1 LTVVPSSSRTTYR
14 ELFSISTFPR
24 LAVGVLLARTASQ
37 MMLLT
42 LVLFVLQR
50 FHSPSLAGI
59 TVFLSIAPGV
69 ALSPLAGA
77 LLDRHGRVRLI
88 TLDYL
93 VGTVTLAMIAGLDF
107 GGQLTPWVLLPIVTI
122 SSLTYSL
129 SNSGAR
135 SLLPLIVPKR
145 LWDRV
150 NALDS
155 IAYALTIGAGPAA
168 AGALIALSGPRLALM
183 VTAAV
188 FLVAALLIVRV
199 PEPVVANGSRHVL
212 EDAWAGLKYVLI
224 HNGTLRGIALVVSIM
239 NLGWGILLVAI
250 PVMVMQRLHGGPALV
265 GGLWAV
271 FGLASVPSALAF
283 GRVNTEGRER
293 TVMVIS
299 DVVAGLA
306 VATLAFAGNL
316 WMVAAAILIAGLSNG
331 PFDVSMFSMR
341 QRRTDPAWF
350 GRAFAVSMG
359 LNWAG
364 QPIGS
369 ALSGPVIHLGL
380 TVAFLVAAAF
390 MLVAAALL
398 HRVIPA
404 EYAGR
409 MEPESAR
416 QSRRDRPV
424 EESPSSAEQGAG

>member
-1 LTVVPSSSRTTYR
+1 LTTYR
-14 ELFSISTFPR
+14 ELFRIRSFPR
-24 LAVGVLLARTASQ
+24 LATSVMLARTASQ

-50 FHSPSLAGI
+50 FHSPSLAGV

-69 ALSPLAGA
+69 ALSPIAGA
-77 LLDRHGRVRLI
+77 LLDRYGRVRLI

-93 VGTVTLAMIAGLDF
+93 VGTVTLALIAGLDV
-107 GGQLTPWVLLPIVTI
+107 GGRLTPWVLLPIVAV

-155 IAYALTIGAGPAA
+155 IAYAVTVGAGPAL
-168 AGALIALSGPRLALM
+168 AGALIAWAGPRLALT

-188 FLVAALLIVRV
+188 FLVAALLIVPL
-199 PEPVVANGSRHVL
+199 PEPVVAGASRSVVA
-212 EDAWAGLKYVLI
+212 DAWAGLTYVLV
-224 HNGTLRGIALVVSIM
+224 HNAALRGIALTVSIM
-239 NLGWGILLVAI
+239 NIGFGILLVAL
-250 PVMVMQRLHGGPALV
+250 PVMVLQRLHGNPALV

-271 FGLASVPSALAF
+271 FGLASVPSALIA
-283 GRVNTEGRER
+283 GRISSEGRER
-293 TVMVIS
+293 LVMIVS

-306 VATLAFAGNL
+306 VAFLALAGNVWL
-316 WMVAAAILIAGLSNG
+316 VAAALLIAGLANG

-341 QRRTDPAWF
+341 QRRTDPAWY

-369 ALSGPVIHLGL
+369 AMSGPLIHIGL
-380 TVAFLVAAAF
+380 TAAFLVAAAL
-390 MLVAAALL
+390 MLLAAALV
-398 HRVIPA
+398 RWVIPV
-404 EYAGR
+404 EPAGR
-409 MEPESAR
+409 ISSESAR

>member
-1 LTVVPSSSRTTYR
+1 MTYR
-14 ELFSISTFPR
+14 ELFSIPSFPR
-24 LAVGVLLARTASQ
+24 LATSVMVARTATQ

-69 ALSPLAGA
+69 ALSPIAGA

-93 VGTVTLAMIAGLDF
+93 VGFLTLALLVGFDLS
-107 GGQLTPWVLLPIVTI
+107 GRLTPWVLLPIVTI
-122 SSLTYSL
+122 SSVTYSL

-135 SLLPLIVPKR
+135 SLLPLIVPTR

-155 IAYALTIGAGPAA
+155 IGYALTMGAGPALAGALTAWAGPRLALTVTAAAFLLAAVLIMPLPEPAA
-168 AGALIALSGPRLALM
+168 AGA
-183 VTAAV
+183 
-188 FLVAALLIVRV
+188 
-199 PEPVVANGSRHVL
+199 SRSVMA
-212 EDAWAGLKYVLI
+212 DAWAGLTYVLRR
-224 HNGTLRGIALVVSIM
+224 NAALRGIALIVSIM
-239 NLGWGILLVAI
+239 NLSFGILVVAL
-250 PVMVMQRLHGGPALV
+250 PVMVLQRLHANAAVV

-271 FGLASVPSALAF
+271 FGLASVPSALIA
-283 GRVNTEGRER
+283 GRIRSEGRER
-293 TVMVIS
+293 VVMIGC
-299 DVVAGLA
+299 DVVAALA
-306 VATLAFAGNL
+306 VALIAFAGNAWL
-316 WMVAAAILIAGLSNG
+316 VAGALLIAGLSNG

-341 QRRTDPAWF
+341 QRRTDRAWY

-369 ALSGPVIHLGL
+369 AISGPLIHIGL
-380 TVAFLVAAAF
+380 TIAFLVAAGL
-390 MLVAAALL
+390 MLVAAGLVPW
-398 HRVIPA
+398 VIPG
-404 EYAGR
+404 EPAGR
-409 MEPESAR
+409 IATESAR

>member
-1 LTVVPSSSRTTYR
+1 VPSSNRTTYR
-14 ELFSISTFPR
+14 DVFAIPTFPR
-24 LAVGVLLARTASQ
+24 LAISVMLARTASQ

-42 LVLFVLQR
+42 LVLLVLQR

-69 ALSPLAGA
+69 ALSPIAGA

-93 VGTVTLAMIAGLDF
+93 VGFVTLALIAGLD
-107 GGQLTPWVLLPIVTI
+107 GSGRLTPWVLLPIVAV

-145 LWDRV
+145 LWDRA

-155 IAYALTIGAGPAA
+155 IAYALTMGAGPAS
-168 AGALIALSGPRLALM
+168 AGALTAWAGPRLALT

-188 FLVAALLIVRV
+188 FLVAAVMIVAL
-199 PEPVVANGSRHVL
+199 PEPTVGIGSGPVL
-212 EDAWAGLKYVLI
+212 ADAWAGLKYVLV
-224 HNGTLRGIALVVSIM
+224 HNAALRGIALVASM
-239 NLGWGILLVAI
+239 LNLGFGVLLVAL
-250 PVMVMQRLHGGPALV
+250 PVMVLQRLHGDPALV

-271 FGLASVPSALAF
+271 YGLASVPAALIA
-283 GRVNTEGRER
+283 GRINSEGRER
-293 TVMVIS
+293 LVMIVC

-306 VATLAFAGNL
+306 VAVLAFAGDV
-316 WMVAAAILIAGLSNG
+316 WVVAAMMLIAGLSNG

-341 QRRTDPAWF
+341 QRRTDPAWY

-369 ALSGPVIHLGL
+369 AISGPLIHIGL
-380 TVAFLVAAAF
+380 TVAFLTAAAF
-390 MLVAAALL
+390 MLLAAGLV
-398 HRVIPA
+398 RWVIPA
-404 EYAGR
+404 ERAGTISS
-409 MEPESAR
+409 ESAR

>member
-1 LTVVPSSSRTTYR
+1 MPSSNRTTYS
-14 ELFSISTFPR
+14 ELFSIPTFPR
-24 LAVGVLLARTASQ
+24 LATGVLLARTASQ

-42 LVLFVLQR
+42 LVLFVLER
-50 FHSPSLAGI
+50 FHSPALAGV

-69 ALSPLAGA
+69 ALSPVAGA

-93 VGTVTLAMIAGLDF
+93 VGTVTLALIAGLDV
-107 GGQLTPWVLLPIVTI
+107 GGQLTPWVLLPIVAV

-135 SLLPLIVPKR
+135 SLLPLIVPKQ
-145 LWDRV
+145 LWDRA

-155 IAYALTIGAGPAA
+155 IAYALTMGVGPAS
-168 AGALIALSGPRLALM
+168 AGALTAWGGPRLALT

-188 FLVAALLIVRV
+188 FLVAAVLIVRL
-199 PEPVVANGSRHVL
+199 PEPTVSNRSRAVFAQ
-212 EDAWAGLKYVLI
+212 AWAGLTYVLLR
-224 HNGTLRGIALVVSIM
+224 NPALRGIALVVSIM
-239 NLGWGILLVAI
+239 NLGYGVLLVAL
-250 PVMVMQRLHGGPALV
+250 PVMVLQRLHGDPALV
-265 GGLWAV
+265 GTLWAV
-271 FGLASVPSALAF
+271 FGLASVPSALVA
-283 GRVNTEGRER
+283 GRINSEGRER
-293 TVMVIS
+293 LVMVVC

-306 VATLAFAGNL
+306 VAVLAVAGNVWL
-316 WMVAAAILIAGLSNG
+316 VAVVMLIAGLSNG

-341 QRRTDPAWF
+341 QRRTDPAWY

-369 ALSGPVIHLGL
+369 ALSGPLIHVGLG
-380 TVAFLVAAAF
+380 VAFVVAAAF
-390 MLVAAALL
+390 MLLAAGLVPW
-398 HRVIPA
+398 VIPV
-404 EYAGR
+404 
-409 MEPESAR
+409 EPTGTIAAESAR

>member
-1 LTVVPSSSRTTYR
+1 MVVPASNRTTYR
-14 ELFSISTFPR
+14 DLFRIPSFPR
-24 LAVGVLLARTASQ
+24 LATSVMLARTASQ

-69 ALSPLAGA
+69 ALSPIAGA

-93 VGTVTLAMIAGLDF
+93 VGFVTLALIAGLDV
-107 GGQLTPWVLLPIVTI
+107 GGRLTPWVLLPIVTV

-135 SLLPLIVPKR
+135 SLLPLIVPAG

-155 IAYALTIGAGPAA
+155 IAYAVTIGAGPAF
-168 AGALIALSGPRLALM
+168 AGALTAWAGPRLALT
-183 VTAAV
+183 VTAGV
-188 FLVAALLIVRV
+188 FLLAAVLIMPLAEPVAAGGARS
-199 PEPVVANGSRHVL
+199 VVA
-212 EDAWAGLKYVLI
+212 DAWAGLTYVLV
-224 HNGTLRGIALVVSIM
+224 HNAALRGIALTVSIL
-239 NLGWGILLVAI
+239 NVGFGILVVAL
-250 PVMVMQRLHGGPALV
+250 PVMVLQRLHGNAALV

-271 FGLASVPSALAF
+271 YGLASVPSALIA
-283 GRVNTEGRER
+283 GRINSEGRER
-293 TVMVIS
+293 LVMIVT
-299 DVVAGLA
+299 DVVAGVA
-306 VATLAFAGNL
+306 VALLAFAGNAWL
-316 WMVAAAILIAGLSNG
+316 VAAALLIAGLANG

-341 QRRTDPAWF
+341 QRRTDPAWY

-369 ALSGPVIHLGL
+369 AISGPLIHIGL
-380 TVAFLVAAAF
+380 TIAFLVAAGL
-390 MLVAAALL
+390 MLLAAVLV
-398 HRVIPA
+398 RWVIPA
-404 EYAGR
+404 EGAGTI
-409 MEPESAR
+409 PIESAR

>member
-1 LTVVPSSSRTTYR
+1 M
-14 ELFSISTFPR
+14 
-24 LAVGVLLARTASQ
+24 LARTASQ

-50 FHSPSLAGI
+50 FNSPSLAGI
-59 TVFLSIAPGV
+59 TVFLAIAPGV
-69 ALSPLAGA
+69 ALSPIAGA

-93 VGTVTLAMIAGLDF
+93 VGFLTLALIAGLDVS
-107 GGQLTPWVLLPIVTI
+107 GRLTPWVLLPIVTV

-155 IAYALTIGAGPAA
+155 IAYALTVGAGPAL
-168 AGALIALSGPRLALM
+168 AGALVALAGPRLALT
-183 VTAAV
+183 VTAAI
-188 FLVAALLIVRV
+188 FLLAAVLIMPL
-199 PEPVVANGSRHVL
+199 PEPVVARASRTVFA
-212 EDAWAGLKYVLI
+212 DAWAGLTYVVV
-224 HNGTLRGIALVVSIM
+224 HNPALRGIALTVSIM
-239 NLGWGILLVAI
+239 NLGFGILLVAL
-250 PVMVMQRLHGGPALV
+250 PVMVLQRLHGNPALV

-271 FGLASVPSALAF
+271 YGLASVPSALIA
-283 GRVNTEGRER
+283 GRISSEGRER
-293 TVMVIS
+293 LVMIVTDI
-299 DVVAGLA
+299 VAGLS
-306 VATLAFAGNL
+306 VGLLALAGNAWL
-316 WMVAAAILIAGLSNG
+316 VAAALLIAGLANG

-341 QRRTDPAWF
+341 QRRTDPAWYS
-350 GRAFAVSMG
+350 RAFAVSMG

-369 ALSGPVIHLGL
+369 AISGPLIHIGL
-380 TVAFLVAAAF
+380 IVAFLVAAAL
-390 MLVAAALL
+390 MLFAAGLV
-398 HRVIPA
+398 RWVIPA
-404 EYAGR
+404 EPVGR
-409 MEPESAR
+409 IGTESAR

>member
-1 LTVVPSSSRTTYR
+1 MVVPASNRTTYR
-14 ELFSISTFPR
+14 DLFAIPGFPR
-24 LAVGVLLARTASQ
+24 LATSVMLARTASQ

-59 TVFLSIAPGV
+59 TVFLSIAPGI
-69 ALSPLAGA
+69 ALSPIAGA

-93 VGTVTLAMIAGLDF
+93 VGFVTLALIAGLDVS
-107 GGQLTPWVLLPIVTI
+107 GRLTPWVLLPIVAV

-155 IAYALTIGAGPAA
+155 IAYALTVGAGPAL
-168 AGALIALSGPRLALM
+168 AGALTAWAGPRLSLT

-188 FLVAALLIVRV
+188 FLLAAVLILPI
-199 PEPVVANGSRHVL
+199 PEPVAASVSRSVFA
-212 EDAWAGLKYVLI
+212 DAWAGLKYVLV
-224 HNGTLRGIALVVSIM
+224 HNAALRGIALTASM
-239 NLGWGILLVAI
+239 LNLGFGILLVAI
-250 PVMVMQRLHGGPALV
+250 PVLVLHQLHGNPALV

-271 FGLASVPSALAF
+271 YGLASVPSALIA
-283 GRVNTEGRER
+283 GRINSEGRER
-293 TVMVIS
+293 LVMIVS
-299 DVVAGLA
+299 DLVAGLA
-306 VATLAFAGNL
+306 VALLVFASNVWLVG
-316 WMVAAAILIAGLSNG
+316 AALLIAGLANG

-341 QRRTDPAWF
+341 QRRTDPAWY

-369 ALSGPVIHLGL
+369 AVSGPLIHVGL
-380 TVAFLVAAAF
+380 TVAFLVSAAF
-390 MLVAAALL
+390 MLLAAGLVWW
-398 HRVIPA
+398 VIPA
-404 EYAGR
+404 EPAGTIAT
-409 MEPESAR
+409 ESAR

>member
-1 LTVVPSSSRTTYR
+1 MPSLNRTTYR
-14 ELFSISTFPR
+14 DLFAIPSFPR
-24 LAVGVLLARTASQ
+24 LATSVMLARTASQ
-37 MMLLT
+37 MMILA

-59 TVFLSIAPGV
+59 TVFLSIAPGI
-69 ALSPLAGA
+69 ALSPIAGA

-93 VGTVTLAMIAGLDF
+93 VGFVTLALIAGLDVS
-107 GGQLTPWVLLPIVTI
+107 GRLTPWVLLPIVAV

-155 IAYALTIGAGPAA
+155 IAYALTVGAGPAL
-168 AGALIALSGPRLALM
+168 AGALTAWAGPRLSLT

-188 FLVAALLIVRV
+188 FLLAAVLILPI
-199 PEPVVANGSRHVL
+199 PEPVAASVSRSVFA
-212 EDAWAGLKYVLI
+212 DAWAGLKYVLV
-224 HNGTLRGIALVVSIM
+224 HNAALRGIALTASM
-239 NLGWGILLVAI
+239 LNLGFGILLVAI
-250 PVMVMQRLHGGPALV
+250 PVLVLHQLHGNPALV

-271 FGLASVPSALAF
+271 YGLASVPSALIA
-283 GRVNTEGRER
+283 GRINSEGRER
-293 TVMVIS
+293 LVMIVS
-299 DVVAGLA
+299 DLVAGLA
-306 VATLAFAGNL
+306 VVLLVFASNVWLVG
-316 WMVAAAILIAGLSNG
+316 AALLIAGLANG

-341 QRRTDPAWF
+341 QRRTDPAWY

-369 ALSGPVIHLGL
+369 AVSGPLIHVGL
-380 TVAFLVAAAF
+380 TVAFLVSAAF
-390 MLVAAALL
+390 MLLAAGLVWW
-398 HRVIPA
+398 VIPA
-404 EYAGR
+404 EPAGT
-409 MEPESAR
+409 MANESAR

>member
-1 LTVVPSSSRTTYR
+1 MTYR
-14 ELFSISTFPR
+14 DLFRIPSFPR
-24 LAVGVLLARTASQ
+24 LATGVLLARTASQ

-69 ALSPLAGA
+69 ALSPIAGA

-93 VGTVTLAMIAGLDF
+93 VGTVTLALIAALDF
-107 GGQLTPWVLLPIVTI
+107 GGQLTPWVLLPIVAV

-135 SLLPLIVPKR
+135 SLLPLIVPKP
-145 LWDRV
+145 LWDRA

-155 IAYALTIGAGPAA
+155 IAYALTMGVGPAS
-168 AGALIALSGPRLALM
+168 AGALTAWAGPRLALI

-188 FLVAALLIVRV
+188 FLLAAALIIRL
-199 PEPVVANGSRHVL
+199 PEPIGANRSRAVL
-212 EDAWAGLKYVLI
+212 AEAWAGLTYVLI
-224 HNGTLRGIALVVSIM
+224 RNPALRGIALVVSIM
-239 NLGWGILLVAI
+239 NLGYGVLLVAL
-250 PVMVMQRLHGGPALV
+250 PVMVLQRLHGGPALV
-265 GGLWAV
+265 GTLWAV
-271 FGLASVPSALAF
+271 FGLASVPSALLA
-283 GRVNTEGRER
+283 GRISSEGRER
-293 TVMVIS
+293 LVMVFC
-299 DVVAGLA
+299 DVVAGLGVA
-306 VATLAFAGNL
+306 VLAFAGNVWL
-316 WMVAAAILIAGLSNG
+316 VAAVMLIAGLSNG

-341 QRRTDPAWF
+341 QRRTDPAWY

-369 ALSGPVIHLGL
+369 AISGPVIHLGL
-380 TVAFLVAAAF
+380 TITFLVAAAF
-390 MLVAAALL
+390 MLLAAGLV

-404 EYAGR
+404 EHAGTIST
-409 MEPESAR
+409 ESAR